1 MTALEK
7 YVCTLYE
14 SKENLVDAA
23 RLDIFMKKQTNENK
37 VTDVSVI
44 PPCLTSLYLQIKRAN
59 YVAAVWKRT
68 EHPQTLFMIIEEHGW
83 QADCSIYW
91 IEEPLPDD
99 ISDLLYEEDEYS
111 YETTNDENDES
122 DIYESEME
130 SGNHDE

>member
-1 MTALEK
+1 
-7 YVCTLYE
+7 
-14 SKENLVDAA
+14 
-23 RLDIFMKKQTNENK
+23 MKKQTNESK

-91 IEEPLPDD
+91 IEEPLPDY